1 MIFLYLKHKNSS
13 NISYKGKK
21 LSKLIFE
28 EKKNKNFF
36 FRKNFSKNR
45 KKMDGN

>member
-1 MIFLYLKHKNSS
+1 MIFLYLKYKNSS

-28 EKKNKNFF
+28 EKNKNFF

>member
-28 EKKNKNFF
+28 EKNKNFF
-36 FRKNFSKNR
+36 FSKKFFKKSKKNGR
-45 KKMDGN
+45 